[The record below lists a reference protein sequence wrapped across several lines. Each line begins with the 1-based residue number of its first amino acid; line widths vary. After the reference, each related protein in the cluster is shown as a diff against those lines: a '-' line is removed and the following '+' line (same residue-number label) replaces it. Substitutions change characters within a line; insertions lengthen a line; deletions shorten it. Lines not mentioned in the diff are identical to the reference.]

1 MQKTT
6 LAEKIGYGF
15 ASLGDATAY
24 GFIGVF
30 LLFFLTTIAGI
41 SPGIAG
47 TIAAIGAGWNAI
59 VNPIM
64 GYVADKVNTRFG
76 RRRPMMLAFS
86 VPLALGMFLV
96 FTNVEMAANIKP
108 IYYGLLVMIYWTGYT
123 GFFVPYLAL
132 GADYTSDYDDRTVLR
147 LFGSF
152 FNMIGATL
160 AMVMP
165 TLLVEL
171 FENYG
176 FSTEK
181 SWSATAL
188 LLGVISALT
197 IVITA
202 LASKNKDLPCE
213 DMPSEKIHIK
223 EAAISIVKEYSQV
236 AMLKPMKYLIFA
248 SLFSLVAY
256 TMIMS
261 DMVYLFTYNMGLEA
275 GKISACL
282 LARTILGAAFIPL
295 VGKLVLKFDKRETL
309 IGFYLLG
316 TVGMCIVRFAGL
328 PQSVMLP
335 AYLVFGTVCTAIY
348 WQIMP
353 GVFYDMCEYDKVTT
367 GKNRTATIVS
377 FQGLVEALAVGIG
390 GQILGLILENAGFDG
405 DLAVQSENALLW
417 IENAGTI
424 IPVMFLMCAA
434 VALYKYPINKNVYN
448 EMMNTGKEIDI

>member
-76 RRRPMMLAFS
+76 RRRPMMLVFS

-96 FTNVEMAANIKP
+96 FTNVEMAANLKP
-108 IYYGLLVMIYWTGYT
+108 IYYGVLVMIYWTGYT

-165 TLLVEL
+165 TLLVEF

-188 LLGVISALT
+188 LLGLISALT

-202 LASKNKDLPCE
+202 LASKNKDLPCR
-213 DMPSEKIHIK
+213 DMSSEKIHIK
-223 EAAISIVKEYSQV
+223 DAAISIVKEYSQV

-282 LARTILGAAFIPL
+282 LTRTILGAAFIPL

-328 PQSVMLP
+328 PQNVMLP

-405 DLAVQSENALLW
+405 DLTVQSENALLW

-424 IPVMFLMCAA
+424 IPVMFLIGAA
-434 VALYKYPINKNVYN
+434 AALYKYPINKNVYN